1 MERNNDINDNNLVDY
16 EEESVQEVRDEHSK
30 ITFRIPENFYVDKE
44 RGEVFRHTKD
54 GLKRISPNLIWPIGI
69 IKNLD
74 DDTEKIKI
82 LMEKRGEVKE
92 GVFYK
97 SIVYGSP
104 MELANFGIPINT
116 TNSRQIIEYL
126 AGLEADNEDRI
137 PVIQSVSKFG
147 WKNNV
152 FVPFTKDSNIEL
164 DIDYKLQKW
173 RNAYKSKGKLKE
185 WIKEI
190 KPFRENNIFRFELAA
205 SMAAPLLEKLGHRI
219 FIVYNWGNSRAGK
232 SSALKAALS
241 VWGNPDDLTLTFNT
255 TAKNIHFFLFV
266 FGY

>member
-1 MERNNDINDNNLVDY
+1 MTEKEFNEEELIEEDSTT
-16 EEESVQEVRDEHSK
+16 EESVQEVMDEHSK

-44 RGEVFRHTKD
+44 KGEIFKATKD
-54 GLKRISPNLIWPIGI
+54 GLQRISPNLIWPIGI
-69 IKNLD
+69 IHNLD
-74 DDTEKIKI
+74 DDTEKIKLI
-82 LMEKRGEVKE
+82 IEKRGEVKE

-116 TNSRQIIEYL
+116 TNSRQIIQYL

-147 WKNNV
+147 WRDNV

-185 WIKEI
+185 WIKAI
-190 KPFRENNIFRFELAA
+190 KPYRENNLFRFELAGA
-205 SMAAPLLEKLGHRI
+205 MAAPLLEKLGHRI
-219 FIVYNWGNSRAGK
+219 FIIYNFRK
-232 SSALKAALS
+232 
-241 VWGNPDDLTLTFNT
+241 F
-255 TAKNIHFFLFV
+255 
-266 FGY
+266 

>member
-1 MERNNDINDNNLVDY
+1 MERNNDNNDNNLVDY

-74 DDTEKIKI
+74 EDTEKIKI

-116 TNSRQIIEYL
+116 TKPINIKYII
-126 AGLEADNEDRI
+126 
-137 PVIQSVSKFG
+137 P
-147 WKNNV
+147 
-152 FVPFTKDSNIEL
+152 T
-164 DIDYKLQKW
+164 
-173 RNAYKSKGKLKE
+173 
-185 WIKEI
+185 
-190 KPFRENNIFRFELAA
+190 
-205 SMAAPLLEKLGHRI
+205 M
-219 FIVYNWGNSRAGK
+219 
-232 SSALKAALS
+232 
-241 VWGNPDDLTLTFNT
+241 
-255 TAKNIHFFLFV
+255 
-266 FGY
+266 